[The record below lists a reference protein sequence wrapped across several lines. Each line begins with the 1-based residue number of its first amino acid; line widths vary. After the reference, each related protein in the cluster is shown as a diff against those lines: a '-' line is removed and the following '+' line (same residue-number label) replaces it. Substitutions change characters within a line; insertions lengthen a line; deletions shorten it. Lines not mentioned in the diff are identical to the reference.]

1 MKQTLKFKRTLVL
14 LFIGVLSLT
23 TSCSSDSKDE
33 LPKSSTIVG
42 KWWNYKRVDN
52 GVTDVSKSCGDNFSC
67 LTYEFQTNAC
77 IINENGYIDN
87 YSYKIDGDFIKFYDP
102 KTEVL
107 EETNKFSLTKD
118 ELILYR
124 IDNNNS
130 SDELHF
136 KRK

>member
-1 MKQTLKFKRTLVL
+1 MKQTVKLKKTLVL
-14 LFIGVLSLT
+14 LFIGALSVT

-33 LPKSSTIVG
+33 PTKSSLIVG
-42 KWWNYKRVDN
+42 KWWNYKVVDN
-52 GVTDVSKSCGDNFSC
+52 GVTEVSKSCDEDSFC

-77 IINENGYIDN
+77 ITAEGGYIDN

-102 KTEVL
+102 TTEVL
-107 EETNKFSLTKD
+107 KKTNKFSLTKD

-124 IDNNNS
+124 IDNTNS
-130 SDELHF
+130 TDELHF

>member
-1 MKQTLKFKRTLVL
+1 MKQTVKFKRTLIL
-14 LFIGVLSLT
+14 LFIGALSLT
-23 TSCSSDSKDE
+23 TSCSTDSKDE
-33 LPKSSTIVG
+33 TTKSSHIVG

-52 GVTDVSKSCGDNFSC
+52 GVTEVSKSCGDEFSC

-77 IINENGYIDN
+77 IINEEGYIDN

-107 EETNKFSLTKD
+107 EETNKFTLTKD
-118 ELILYR
+118 ELILFR
-124 IDNNNS
+124 IDNTKPTY
-130 SDELHF
+130 DRHF

>member
-1 MKQTLKFKRTLVL
+1 MKQTVKLKKTLVI
-14 LFIGVLSLT
+14 LFIGALSIT

-33 LPKSSTIVG
+33 ATKSSLIVG
-42 KWWNYKRVDN
+42 KWWNYMRVYN
-52 GVTDVSKSCGDNFSC
+52 GVTEISKSCGEDFSC

-77 IINENGYIDN
+77 IINEEGYIDN

-124 IDNNNS
+124 IDNTTS
-130 SDELHF
+130 TYERHF

>member
-1 MKQTLKFKRTLVL
+1 MKKTVKFKKTLVL
-14 LFIGVLSLT
+14 LFIAALSLT
-23 TSCSSDSKDE
+23 TSCSSDSEDE
-33 LPKSSTIVG
+33 SSTSSLIVG

-52 GVTDVSKSCGDNFSC
+52 GIAEVSKSCGEGFSC
-67 LTYEFQTNAC
+67 LNYEFQTNAC
-77 IINENGYIDN
+77 IVNEEGYIDN

-124 IDNNNS
+124 IDNIKS
-130 SDELHF
+130 TYELHF

>member
-1 MKQTLKFKRTLVL
+1 MIQTVKFKRTLVL
-14 LFIGVLSLT
+14 LFIGALSVT

-33 LPKSSTIVG
+33 ASESSLIVG
-42 KWWNYKRVDN
+42 KWWNYKRVYN
-52 GVTDVSKSCGDNFSC
+52 GVTEVSKSCGEDFSC

-77 IINENGYIDN
+77 IINEEGYIDN

-107 EETNKFSLTKD
+107 DETNKFSLTKD

-124 IDNNNS
+124 IDNTTS
-130 SDELHF
+130 TYERHF

>member
-1 MKQTLKFKRTLVL
+1 MIQTVKFKRTLVL
-14 LFIGVLSLT
+14 LFIGALSVT

-33 LPKSSTIVG
+33 ASESSLIVG
-42 KWWNYKRVDN
+42 KWWNYKRVYN
-52 GVTDVSKSCGDNFSC
+52 GVTEVSKSCGEDFSC

-77 IINENGYIDN
+77 IINEEGYIDN

-107 EETNKFSLTKD
+107 DETNKFILTKD

-124 IDNNNS
+124 IDNTTS
-130 SDELHF
+130 TYERHF